1 MKGQA
6 PEWAAAAFQ
15 ARALLIALNVCMS
28 VVKEMQEGKMTPQER
43 FPTQPLTGAL
53 WGKALLPAHLPGNVQ
68 LRIF

>member
-1 MKGQA
+1 MGCGRFSGKS
-6 PEWAAAAFQ
+6 PFNCFE
-15 ARALLIALNVCMS
+15 RMS